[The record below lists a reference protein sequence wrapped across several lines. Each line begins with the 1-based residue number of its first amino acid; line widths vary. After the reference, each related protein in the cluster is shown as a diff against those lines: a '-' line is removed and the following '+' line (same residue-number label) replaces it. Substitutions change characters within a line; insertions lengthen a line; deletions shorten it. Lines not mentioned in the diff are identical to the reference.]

1 VIPRLGVI
9 TLPSG
14 SLLTCATPENS
25 AVDAGGNEVAGVAC
39 PVVADYGEI
48 ERTRDG
54 ATYRIGYPARPA
66 AFDLA
71 IDDLDLRATAAA
83 YR

>member
-1 VIPRLGVI
+1 
-9 TLPSG
+9 
-14 SLLTCATPENS
+14 
-25 AVDAGGNEVAGVAC
+25 VAC
-39 PVVADYGEI
+39 PVVAEYGEI